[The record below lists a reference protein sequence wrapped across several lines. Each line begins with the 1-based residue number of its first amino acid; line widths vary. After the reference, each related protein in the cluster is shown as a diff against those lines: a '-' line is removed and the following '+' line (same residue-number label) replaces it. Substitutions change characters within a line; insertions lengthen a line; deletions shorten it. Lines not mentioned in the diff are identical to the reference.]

1 MKNVLLTGFIFASSS
16 LTALAQ
22 DSTSASRNGIENVLK
37 KAATL
42 STKELNTEEIANN
55 QAFIRRCAPGLV
67 LIEQSPDRKSILNS
81 TDKTWY
87 EFALGEF
94 QESHPGQEL
103 MVITRDVHRRK
114 EFWLYGVDELQ
125 KNKLQILEAPLQSG
139 KAENNIPLHIGIL
152 NLEVKPL

>member
-1 MKNVLLTGFIFASSS
+1 MKNVLLAGFIFSSSS

-22 DSTSASRNGIENVLK
+22 DSASASRSNLENVLK

-42 STKELNTEEIANN
+42 STKELNTEEITDN
-55 QAFIRRCAPGLV
+55 QAFIRRCAPDLV

-94 QESHPGQEL
+94 RESHPGQEL
-103 MVITRDVHRRK
+103 MVITRDVHRQK
-114 EFWLYGVDELQ
+114 EIWLYGVDELQ
-125 KNKLQILEAPLQSG
+125 KNKLQILEAPLQSSNA
-139 KAENNIPLHIGIL
+139 KNNVPLHIGIL
-152 NLEVKPL
+152 NLEAKPL